1 MKISVVI
8 PVHNGD
14 RFLPEAIESV
24 LGQSHQD
31 FEILLV
37 DDGST
42 DGSQGIM
49 KRYARLDRR
58 VRFVTQENRGRCEA
72 ANRCLEE
79 ARYDWVARLD
89 ADDVFLPTKIE
100 RQLQYLAEHP
110 EGRVIGT
117 FGYFINEEGKRL
129 GFIGTT
135 GPFVDAGGFRKHAEN
150 GVPIRFIHSSVMMH
164 RRTVLDAGGYRS
176 EFLQVEDM
184 DLWNRLAE
192 RGHLLL
198 TVPEPLVLYR
208 IHGRSVSVEKKKE
221 QELYDA
227 WALERMRRRRQGGD
241 EPSLADFME
250 EQERR
255 PWHEKAGARRKYT
268 GEALYQKAALYYAEG
283 DFIGMSFMLAAAAAV
298 HPVHVFR
305 RIYERKVYPL
315 LKGF

>member
-1 MKISVVI
+1 MNVSVVI
-8 PVHNGD
+8 PVHNGE

-24 LGQSHQD
+24 LGQSHRD

-42 DGSQGIM
+42 DGSRGVM

-58 VRFVTQENRGRCEA
+58 VRFITQENRGRCEA
-72 ANRCLEE
+72 ANRGLEE
-79 ARYDWVARLD
+79 ARFEWIARLD
-89 ADDVFLPTKIE
+89 ADDAFLSMKIE
-100 RQLQYLAEHP
+100 RQFQYVAKYP
-110 EGRVIGT
+110 GARVIGT
-117 FGYFINEEGKRL
+117 LGYFINEEGRRL
-129 GFIGTT
+129 GFIGTD
-135 GPFVDAGGFRKHAEN
+135 GPFDERGFRRFAEN

-164 RRTVLDAGGYRS
+164 RRTVLDAGGYRP
-176 EFLQVEDM
+176 EFLQVEDT

-208 IHGRSVSVEKKKE
+208 IHGGSVSIEKKKE

-227 WALERMRRRRQGGD
+227 WALERMRRRRRGED
-241 EPSLADFME
+241 EPSLADFMD
-250 EQERR
+250 EQEKR
-255 PWHEKAGARRKYT
+255 PWYEKADSRRRYT

-283 DFIGMSFMLAAAAAV
+283 DFIGTSFLLAAAAAV
-298 HPVHVFR
+298 HPAHVIR
-305 RIYERKVYPL
+305 RIYGRKIYPL

>member
-49 KRYARLDRR
+49 KRYARLNSR

-72 ANRCLEE
+72 ANRGLEE
-79 ARYDWVARLD
+79 ARFDWVARLD

-100 RQLQYLAEHP
+100 RQLEYLARYP
-110 EGRVIGT
+110 EARVIGT
-117 FGYFINEEGKRL
+117 FGYFINGEGQRL
-129 GFIGTT
+129 GFLGAG
-135 GPFVDAGGFRKHAEN
+135 GPFDEGGFRKHAEN
-150 GVPIRFIHSSVMMH
+150 DVPIRFIHSSVMMH
-164 RRTVLDAGGYRS
+164 RKTVLDAGGYRS
-176 EFLQVEDM
+176 EFLQVEDT

-192 RGHLLL
+192 GGHLLL

-208 IHGRSVSVEKKKE
+208 IHGRSVSIEKKKE

-241 EPSLADFME
+241 EPSLADFVKE
-250 EQERR
+250 LERR
-255 PWHEKAGARRKYT
+255 PWHEKAAARRKYT
-268 GEALYQKAALYYAEG
+268 GEAFYQKAALYYAEG
-283 DFIGMSFMLAAAAAV
+283 DFIGMSFLLAAAAAV

-305 RIYERKVYPL
+305 RIYERKIYPL